1 MSIYLITVRRDEE
14 SESEVIGYCN
24 TYDDALLLKG
34 YLLGAEDEYGP
45 NPEYSIEL
53 VVLVSLKEWKEWNRM
68 EKECKAY
75 RFLVGAKTLRK
86 NI

>member
-24 TYDDALLLKG
+24 THADALLLEG
-34 YLLGAEDEYGP
+34 YLLGAEEVYGP

-53 VVLVSLKEWKEWNRM
+53 CCISIIKRM
-68 EKECKAY
+68 ERMESHEE
-75 RFLVGAKTLRK
+75 GM
-86 NI
+86 